1 MKTVRLMRPQETSK
15 KESNHSKEDC
25 EVNMAMEGKVPMIA
39 VKDLHKSYG
48 SSKVLDG
55 INLEVAKGDVVV
67 MIGASGSGK
76 STLVRCIHHLI
87 PYEKG
92 EVGIEGERMG
102 YHYNSAG
109 RLVPDSPREL
119 RRKQAQLGLVFQ
131 HFNLFS
137 NMTALEN
144 VSLGPNLV
152 KGLSKEEAEALAL
165 QKLDKIGLKS
175 KAHSYPS
182 QLSGGQQQRV
192 GIARALAMEPK
203 VIMFDEPTSALDP
216 ELVIGILQIMI
227 DLAKEGMTM
236 IVVTHE
242 MHFACEVGTEMVF
255 LHQGKIV
262 EKGPPRK
269 LINDA
274 EHEATAEFLR
284 MVTV

>member
-1 MKTVRLMRPQETSK
+1 MMI
-15 KESNHSKEDC
+15 
-25 EVNMAMEGKVPMIA
+25 KV
-39 VKDLHKSYG
+39 KGLHKRYG
-48 SSKVLDG
+48 STKVLDG
-55 INLEVAKGDVVV
+55 IDLEVSKGDVVV
-67 MIGASGSGK
+67 LIGASGSGK
-76 STLVRCIHHLI
+76 STLIRCIHHLI

-92 EVGIEGERMG
+92 EVYIDGERMG
-102 YHYNSAG
+102 YHLGSSS
-109 RLVPDSPREL
+109 RWVRDSQKQL
-119 RRKQAQLGLVFQ
+119 HGKQAQLGLVFQ

-152 KGLSKEEAEALAL
+152 KGMKREEAEALAFE
-165 QKLDKIGLKS
+165 KLDKMGLKS
-175 KAHSYPS
+175 KAHSYPNH
-182 QLSGGQQQRV
+182 LSGGQQQRV

-216 ELVIGILQIMI
+216 ELVMGILEIMV

-255 LHQGKIV
+255 LHQGKII

-269 LINDA
+269 LIDNA
-274 EHEATAEFLR
+274 EKKATADFLR
-284 MVTV
+284 LVKV